1 MTELKQKY
9 GLLTAIAMV
18 VGITIGSGV
27 FFKADNVLV
36 ATGGNL
42 GLAIIAW
49 VIGGAIMIV
58 GGYTFSLVANRVS
71 KVNGLVDYVEAGY
84 GKKAGYMIGW
94 FQTLIYYPIL
104 TGVLAWVAALYT
116 DGLLGLDGKA
126 VWYITI
132 LFLVLVFMMNY
143 LSPILAGK
151 FQVSTTL
158 VKLVP
163 LVLVAI
169 GGIIVGLINGVTVEN
184 FQVAATVVGDNFGL
198 GAAVLSTAFAY
209 EGWVIATSI
218 NAELKDSK
226 RDLPKALFFGS
237 LIVVAVYILYYL
249 GLSGVIENQIFVE
262 QGDHAVTLAVQQL
275 FGHFAGSVLVVFVI
289 ISCLGT
295 LNGLTMATSRGMYSL
310 AYRDMGPK
318 PELFRQINEKS
329 NAPEA
334 STIFG
339 FILTCLWLIVWF
351 ANFQG
356 WFGEGRFLD
365 TSELPIAML
374 YVSYIFVYIWVMR
387 TFKDLKPLK
396 RFVIPALATIGAIYI
411 ILAAVQKD
419 LFIVF
424 FVVMVL
430 IMGVGYLLKGNKKER
445 LKDKN

>member
-132 LFLVLVFMMNY
+132 LFLVLVFTMNY

-184 FQVAATVVGDNFGL
+184 FQVVATVVGDNFGL

-237 LIVVAVYILYYL
+237 LIVVVVYILYYL
-249 GLSGVIENQIFVE
+249 GLSGVIENQVFVE

-430 IMGVGYLLKGNKKER
+430 IMGVGYLLKGPKKESV
-445 LKDKN
+445 KDKN